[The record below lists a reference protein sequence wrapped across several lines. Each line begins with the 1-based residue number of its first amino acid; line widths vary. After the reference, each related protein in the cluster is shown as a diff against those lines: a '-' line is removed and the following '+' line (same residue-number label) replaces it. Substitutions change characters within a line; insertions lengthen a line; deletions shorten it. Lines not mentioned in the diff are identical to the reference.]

1 MPKSLG
7 KILLNARLLSLDA
20 VRYLRYLSHTKA
32 PIIFANSFPK
42 SGTNLLTQILTGF
55 GETNLFHINTRGII
69 LTYDG
74 STGKKRAEVE
84 ILADIKRI
92 YPGEIGWGHL
102 HGTGAI
108 TNLLVQDDFINF
120 FIYRDPRDVVISHAY
135 YVTNKANGHTHH
147 DYYLDTLTT
156 TEERI
161 STSILGLPHLVN
173 EFPDIGKR
181 FEPYRPWLSFPEVLK
196 IKFEDLIH
204 DQDRTLNNILDH
216 IENRGYEIKV
226 SRSSALIH
234 MKTAINPASS
244 RTFRKGKTGEWKEH
258 FTPEHKKVFKTVTGN
273 LLIDLGYEEND
284 QW

>member
-74 STGKKRAEVE
+74 STGKKRAEAE

-92 YPGEIGWGHL
+92 YPGELGWGHL

-120 FIYRDPRDVVISHAY
+120 F
-135 YVTNKANGHTHH
+135 T
-147 DYYLDTLTT
+147 
-156 TEERI
+156 
-161 STSILGLPHLVN
+161 STSSGLY
-173 EFPDIGKR
+173 F
-181 FEPYRPWLSFPEVLK
+181 
-196 IKFEDLIH
+196 
-204 DQDRTLNNILDH
+204 
-216 IENRGYEIKV
+216 
-226 SRSSALIH
+226 
-234 MKTAINPASS
+234 
-244 RTFRKGKTGEWKEH
+244 
-258 FTPEHKKVFKTVTGN
+258 
-273 LLIDLGYEEND
+273 
-284 QW
+284 